1 MASPKARALLGT
13 CAKALREYHAVLR
26 RERRTAATSN
36 ALSDMDRSALVP
48 LVTDDQILDE
58 LRPPAIAW
66 HIARRSKLAE
76 LRSLMET
83 RFIVSVEGVSGA
95 GKTFLVSG
103 HLQEVRSDP
112 LNVLWHTPITGSGL
126 NDLFLVLEPRLGITT
141 TEDGSRVR
149 GLFRWL
155 RETRSALVIDDFH
168 RADMISFTPLIQ
180 IALAQ
185 GGPARLCLISNKR
198 IQGDFHGLP
207 RLLLKGFSSDET
219 NQFSVSSPSQYLA
232 ILYEL

>member
-1 MASPKARALLGT
+1 
-13 CAKALREYHAVLR
+13 
-26 RERRTAATSN
+26 
-36 ALSDMDRSALVP
+36 MDRSALVP

-232 ILYEL
+232 ILYELLSTHAGFCQGFCKYLRECLRIQCPLTI